1 MGRTYEAEEPRYEK
15 GDRVWVL
22 GGGAVRKPGIVIG
35 HYVDW
40 DLYRIVYTV
49 DLADQGPRAV
59 EEWRLSFRKKGEEL
73 WQDESPASENRRPE
87 RAEMLNAEAK
97 PERADERRR

>member
-1 MGRTYEAEEPRYEK
+1 MGRTYEPEEPRFEK

-22 GGGAVRKPGIVIG
+22 GGGAVRKPGLVIG

-49 DLADQGPRAV
+49 DLANQGPRAV
-59 EEWRLSFRKKGEEL
+59 EEWRLSFRKKGEKH
-73 WQDESPASENRRPE
+73 WQLETPASENPTPDTHRDP
-87 RAEMLNAEAK
+87 N
-97 PERADERRR
+97 ERRRQPADNLP